1 MDTEEL
7 RGQGLARRQA
17 IFGAPA
23 VQQRAD
29 ALGEFGAPLQNIIN
43 AYVYGDL
50 WSRDKLAARERSIA
64 MIAMIAALNRP
75 SELKVH
81 IQGAVANGC
90 TAEQIREVL
99 LLVTMYC
106 GVPAGI
112 DAHRVAVEVLG
123 KDL

>member
-1 MDTEEL
+1 MDIEEL
-7 RGQGLARRQA
+7 RRQGLARRRGM
-17 IFGAPA
+17 FGASA
-23 VQQRAD
+23 VEQRQE
-29 ALGEFGAPLQNIIN
+29 ALGEFGAPLQSIIN

-50 WSRDKLAARERSIA
+50 WGRDKLAARERSIA

-75 SELKVH
+75 NELKVH

-90 TAEQIREVL
+90 SAEQIREVL

-123 KDL
+123 KDI

>member
-7 RGQGLARRQA
+7 RQQGLARRRK

-23 VQQRAD
+23 VEQREQ

-50 WSRDKLAARERSIA
+50 WGRDKLAARERSIA

-75 SELKVH
+75 NELKVH

-90 TAEQIREVL
+90 SAEQIREVL

-112 DAHRVAVEVLG
+112 DAHRIAVEVLG

>member
-1 MDTEEL
+1 MDIEEL
-7 RGQGLARRQA
+7 RQQGLARRREM
-17 IFGAPA
+17 FGAPA
-23 VQQRAD
+23 VEQRQE

-50 WSRDKLAARERSIA
+50 WGRDKLAARERSIA

-75 SELKVH
+75 NELKVH

-90 TAEQIREVL
+90 SAEQIREVL

-112 DAHRVAVEVLG
+112 DAHRIAVEVLG
-123 KDL
+123 KDI